1 MSYHRLEIK
10 LFNLTLVKKENLL
23 CCVNNK
29 EARRGN
35 GLVQADRDKQ
45 KHSCLGTSCF
55 LSFLFLSSSIFG
67 IHALPLRFMK
77 KRQHYPNW
85 KEKTSS
91 GRSQV

>member
-10 LFNLTLVKKENLL
+10 LFQFDPCKKENLL

-35 GLVQADRDKQ
+35 GLVQADGDKQ

-55 LSFLFLSSSIFG
+55 LSFLFLASSIFG
-67 IHALPLRFMK
+67 IHALPLEV
-77 KRQHYPNW
+77 YE
-85 KEKTSS
+85 KETTLP
-91 GRSQV
+91 